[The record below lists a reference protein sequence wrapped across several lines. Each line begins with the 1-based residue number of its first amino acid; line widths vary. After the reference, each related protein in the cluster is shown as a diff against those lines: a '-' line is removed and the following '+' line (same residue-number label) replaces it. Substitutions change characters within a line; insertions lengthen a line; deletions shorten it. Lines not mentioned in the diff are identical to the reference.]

1 MGVPQQM
8 SYPHRHINRV
18 FMQYRKTTKKAASSV
33 KRKTVSPKSQNVAE
47 LRELLQQAAGAL
59 IALDQMID
67 RMIADKR

>member
-1 MGVPQQM
+1 MGVPQRM

-18 FMQYRKTTKKAASSV
+18 FMQYRKNTKKAVSSV